1 MNRSMREGD
10 PANSWLQKLIELHCI
25 SEASFFGGVM
35 GATLCPRGCGSLM
48 EAGLTLSEDVRGLHR
63 GVSQS
68 WVLLDE

>member
-1 MNRSMREGD
+1 
-10 PANSWLQKLIELHCI
+10 
-25 SEASFFGGVM
+25 M
-35 GATLCPRGCGSLM
+35 GATLCPRGCGSLK